1 MPRQRCYNPVIIR
14 NRYALE
20 GMRVYLKLNG
30 IEIECTGQEKWIDL
44 LERLPDGGTGAL
56 GIALRGRT
64 ASLNDPVEEYAFART
79 LTYADEE
86 GRRIYERSLQF
97 VFLTAANRLYPGKRV
112 RIRHS
117 LAQGLYIDL
126 PNVAVT
132 GAIVADLKAE
142 MRRIVAADMP
152 IARISVSTEDARD
165 YFTRTGQTDRLRILG
180 YRRFSHFTLYRI
192 DGLEDYFYGEMVPA
206 TGCLGVFDLRA
217 YGEGILLQLP
227 DVNDPKKPARF
238 VDLPHLLHT
247 YDEAAQWH
255 AILNCE
261 NAADLNDM
269 VVSRR
274 LREFIRV
281 NEALQERRI
290 QQIADQFVASGA
302 LLLLIAGPSSSG
314 KTTFSHRMSIA
325 LRVHGLR
332 PVKVSLDDYYLDRD
346 AIPREPDGSLD
357 LERIETLDLDLL
369 CDHLPRLVRG
379 ETVNVPE
386 FDFRSGK
393 RKAVTHP
400 FSVEPGQPIIIEGIH
415 ALNDRLTATI
425 PPELKFKVYISALT
439 MLNLDDHNRIRTTD
453 ARLLRRIVRDNLFRG
468 TPPEDTMAMW
478 ASVRRGEEK
487 YIFPFQ
493 EKADAMFNSALTY
506 ELAIM
511 KKYAYPQLLAVT
523 EESPYYTMARRLVKF
538 LNYIQTAD
546 VEDEIPV
553 NSILREF
560 IGGCCFYKDED

>member
-1 MPRQRCYNPVIIR
+1 M
-14 NRYALE
+14 
-20 GMRVYLKLNG
+20 YLKLNG
-30 IEIECTGQEKWIDL
+30 VEMSCTGAEKWGDL
-44 LERLPDGGTGAL
+44 LSRLPDGGAGAL
-56 GIALRGRT
+56 GVLVGGRT
-64 ASLNDPVEEYAFART
+64 ESLNDPVREYAFART
-79 LTYADEE
+79 LTYADDE
-86 GRRIYERSLQF
+86 GRRIYERSIQF
-97 VFLTAANRLYPGKRV
+97 VFLTAAHRLYPGRRV

-126 PNVAVT
+126 PELRVTEEIVAQLKKEMR
-132 GAIVADLKAE
+132 AIVDADLPLE
-142 MRRIVAADMP
+142 RI
-152 IARISVSTEDARD
+152 RLSTEEAQD
-165 YFTRTGQTDRLRILG
+165 YFARTGQTDRLRILG

-192 DGLEDYFYGEMVPA
+192 DGLEDYFYGEMVPR
-206 TGCLGVFDLRA
+206 TGLVDVFDLRM
-217 YGEGILLQLP
+217 YGEGILLQMP
-227 DVNDPKKPARF
+227 DVNKPKKPARF
-238 VDLPHLLHT
+238 VDLPHLLRT
-247 YDEAAQWH
+247 YSEAADWH

-269 VVSRR
+269 VVNRK

-290 QQIADQFVASGA
+290 EQIADEFIASGA

-314 KTTFSHRMSIA
+314 KTTFSHRLSIA

-346 AIPREPDGSLD
+346 SIPREPDGSID

-379 ETVNVPE
+379 ETVNMPE
-386 FDFRSGK
+386 FDFKSGK
-393 RKAVTHP
+393 RLDKTHP

-415 ALNDRLTATI
+415 GLNDRLTATI
-425 PPELKFKVYISALT
+425 PAHMKFKVYISPLT

-468 TPPEDTMAMW
+468 TAPEETMAMW

-493 EKADAMFNSALTY
+493 EKADTMFNSALTY
-506 ELAIM
+506 ELCIM

-523 EESPYYTMARRLVKF
+523 PDSPYYTMARRLVKF

>member
-1 MPRQRCYNPVIIR
+1 
-14 NRYALE
+14 
-20 GMRVYLKLNG
+20 MRVYLKLNG
-30 IEIECTGQEKWIDL
+30 VEMSCTGAEKWGDL
-44 LERLPDGGTGAL
+44 LSRLPDGGAGAL
-56 GIALRGRT
+56 GVLVGGRT
-64 ASLNDPVEEYAFART
+64 ESLNDPVREYAFART
-79 LTYADEE
+79 LTYADDE
-86 GRRIYERSLQF
+86 GRRIYERSIQF
-97 VFLTAANRLYPGKRV
+97 VFLTAAHRLYPGRRV

-126 PNVAVT
+126 PELRVT
-132 GAIVADLKAE
+132 EAIVAQLKQE
-142 MRRIVAADMP
+142 MRAIVEADLPVERI
-152 IARISVSTEDARD
+152 RLSTEQAQD
-165 YFTRTGQTDRLRILG
+165 YFARTGQTDRLRILG

-192 DGLEDYFYGEMVPA
+192 DGLEDYFYGEMAPR
-206 TGCLGVFDLRA
+206 TGLVDVFDLRM
-217 YGEGILLQLP
+217 YGEGILLQMP

-238 VDLPHLLHT
+238 VDLPHLLRT
-247 YDEAAQWH
+247 YSEAADWH

-269 VVSRR
+269 VVNRK

-290 QQIADQFVASGA
+290 EQIADEFIASGA

-314 KTTFSHRMSIA
+314 KTTFSHRLSIA

-346 AIPREPDGSLD
+346 SIPREPDGSID

-379 ETVNVPE
+379 ETVNMPE
-386 FDFRSGK
+386 FDFKSGK
-393 RKAVTHP
+393 RLDETHP
-400 FSVEPGQPIIIEGIH
+400 FCVEPGQPIIIEGIH
-415 ALNDRLTATI
+415 GLNDRLTATI
-425 PPELKFKVYISALT
+425 PAHMKFKVYISPLT

-468 TPPEDTMAMW
+468 TAPEDTMAMW

-493 EKADAMFNSALTY
+493 EKADTMFNSALTY
-506 ELAIM
+506 ELCIM
-511 KKYAYPQLLAVT
+511 KKYAYPQLLAIT
-523 EESPYYTMARRLVKF
+523 PDSPYYTMARRLVKF

>member
-1 MPRQRCYNPVIIR
+1 M
-14 NRYALE
+14 
-20 GMRVYLKLNG
+20 YLKLNG
-30 IEIECTGQEKWIDL
+30 VEMECTGQEKWIEL
-44 LERLPDGGTGAL
+44 LERLPDGGVGAL
-56 GIALRGRT
+56 GVSVRGRT
-64 ASLNDPVEEYAFART
+64 ESLNAPVEEYAFAKT

-86 GRRIYERSLQF
+86 GRRIYERSLQL
-97 VFLTAANRLYPGKRV
+97 VFLTAAYRLYPGKRV

-117 LAQGLYIDL
+117 FAQGLYIDL
-126 PNVAVT
+126 PDVAVT
-132 GAIVADLKAE
+132 EVIVADLKAE
-142 MRRIVAADMP
+142 MQRIVAADMP
-152 IARISVSTEDARD
+152 IQRLCMSTDDARD

-180 YRRFSHFTLYRI
+180 YRRFNHFTLYRI
-192 DGLEDYFYGEMVPA
+192 DGLEDYFYGEMAPS
-206 TGCLGVFDLRA
+206 TGCLAVFNLMA
-217 YGEGILLQLP
+217 YGEGILLQMP
-227 DVNDPKKPARF
+227 DVKNPEKPARF

-247 YDEAAQWH
+247 YDEAARWH

-269 VVSRR
+269 VVNRR

-281 NEALQERRI
+281 NEALQERKI
-290 QQIADQFVASGA
+290 QQIADQFIASGA
-302 LLLLIAGPSSSG
+302 LILLIAGPSSSG
-314 KTTFSHRMSIA
+314 KTTFAHRLSIA

-346 AIPREPDGSLD
+346 TLPREPDGSLD
-357 LERIETLDLDLL
+357 LERIDALDLDLL
-369 CDHLPRLVRG
+369 GDHLPRLVRG
-379 ETVNVPE
+379 ETVRTPE
-386 FDFRSGK
+386 FDFKTGK
-393 RKAVTHP
+393 RRAESYPYAV
-400 FSVEPGQPIIIEGIH
+400 EQGQPIIIEGIH
-415 ALNDRLTATI
+415 GLNDRLTATI
-425 PPELKFKVYISALT
+425 PAHLKFKVYISPLT

-493 EKADAMFNSALTY
+493 ENADVMFNSALTY

-511 KKYAYPQLLAVT
+511 KKYAYPRLLTIT
-523 EESPYYTMARRLVKF
+523 EDSPCYTMARRLVKF

-546 VEDEIPV
+546 VEDEIPI

>member
-1 MPRQRCYNPVIIR
+1 M
-14 NRYALE
+14 
-20 GMRVYLKLNG
+20 YLKLNG
-30 IEIECTGQEKWIDL
+30 IEISCAGDEKWGEL
-44 LERLPDGGTGAL
+44 LCHLPDGGAGAL
-56 GIALRGRT
+56 GVSVRGRT
-64 ASLNDPVEEYAFART
+64 QSLNDTVEEYAFART
-79 LTYADEE
+79 LTYQDEE

-97 VFLTAANRLYPGKRV
+97 LFLTSAHRLYPGKRV

-117 LAQGLYIDL
+117 FAQGLYIDL
-126 PNVAVT
+126 PEVAVT
-132 GAIVADLKAE
+132 GEVVTALKAD
-142 MRRIVAADMP
+142 MRAMVAENLP
-152 IARISVSTEDARD
+152 IERFTVSTEDAKE

-192 DGLEDYFYGEMVPA
+192 DGLEDYFYGEMTPT
-206 TGCLGVFDLRA
+206 TGALSVFDLRA
-217 YGEGILLQLP
+217 YGDGILLQMP
-227 DVNDPKKPARF
+227 DVNAPGRPARF
-238 VDLPHLLHT
+238 VDLPHLLQT
-247 YDEAAQWH
+247 YTEAAEWH

-269 VVSRR
+269 IKNRR

-290 QQIADQFVASGA
+290 ERIADQFVESGA
-302 LLLLIAGPSSSG
+302 QLLLIAGPSSSG
-314 KTTFSHRMSIA
+314 KTTFSHRLSIA

-332 PVKVSLDDYYLDRD
+332 PVKVSLDDYYRDRD
-346 AIPREPDGSLD
+346 SLPLEPDGSLD
-357 LERIETLDLDLL
+357 LERIDALDVDLL
-369 CDHLPRLVRG
+369 CDHLGRLVQG
-379 ETVNVPE
+379 ETVETPE
-386 FDFRSGK
+386 FDFKSGK
-393 RKAVTHP
+393 RGPNTHA

-415 ALNDRLTATI
+415 GLNDRLTASI
-425 PPELKFKVYISALT
+425 PAHMKFKVYISPLT

-478 ASVRRGEEK
+478 ASVRRGEER

-493 EKADAMFNSALTY
+493 EKADAMFNSSLTY

-511 KKYAYPQLLAVT
+511 KKYAYPQLLSIT
-523 EESPYYTMARRLVKF
+523 EDSPYYTMARRLVKF

>member
-1 MPRQRCYNPVIIR
+1 M
-14 NRYALE
+14 
-20 GMRVYLKLNG
+20 YLKLNG
-30 IEIECTGQEKWIDL
+30 VEMECTGQEKWIEL
-44 LERLPDGGTGAL
+44 LERLPDGGVGAL
-56 GIALRGRT
+56 GVSVRGRT
-64 ASLNDPVEEYAFART
+64 ESLNAPVEEYAFAKT

-86 GRRIYERSLQF
+86 GRRIYERSLQL
-97 VFLTAANRLYPGKRV
+97 VFLTAAYRLYPGKRV

-117 LAQGLYIDL
+117 FAQGLYIDL
-126 PNVAVT
+126 PDVAVT
-132 GAIVADLKAE
+132 EVIVADLKAE
-142 MRRIVAADMP
+142 MQRIVAADMP
-152 IARISVSTEDARD
+152 IQRLCMSTDDARD

-180 YRRFSHFTLYRI
+180 YRRFNHFTLYRI
-192 DGLEDYFYGEMVPA
+192 DGLEDYFYGEMAPS
-206 TGCLGVFDLRA
+206 TGCLAVFNLMA
-217 YGEGILLQLP
+217 YGGGILLQMP
-227 DVNDPKKPARF
+227 DVKNPEKPARF

-247 YDEAAQWH
+247 YDEAARWH

-269 VVSRR
+269 VVNRR

-281 NEALQERRI
+281 NEALQERKI
-290 QQIADQFVASGA
+290 QQIADQFIASGA
-302 LLLLIAGPSSSG
+302 LILLIAGPSSSG
-314 KTTFSHRMSIA
+314 KTTFAHRLSIA

-346 AIPREPDGSLD
+346 TLPREPDGSLD
-357 LERIETLDLDLL
+357 LERIDALDLDLL
-369 CDHLPRLVRG
+369 GDHLPRLVRG
-379 ETVNVPE
+379 ETVRTPE
-386 FDFRSGK
+386 FDFKSGK
-393 RKAVTHP
+393 RAEHTHA

-415 ALNDRLTATI
+415 GLNDRLTATI
-425 PPELKFKVYISALT
+425 PAHLKFKVYISPLT

-493 EKADAMFNSALTY
+493 ENADVMFNSALTY

-511 KKYAYPQLLAVT
+511 KKYAYPRLLTIT
-523 EESPYYTMARRLVKF
+523 EDSPCYTMARRLVKF

>member
-1 MPRQRCYNPVIIR
+1 M
-14 NRYALE
+14 
-20 GMRVYLKLNG
+20 YLKLNG
-30 IEIECTGQEKWIDL
+30 VELNCAQGETWGDAIR
-44 LERLPDGGTGAL
+44 RLTEANVASGANVASEAGGACEACEGAL
-56 GIALRGRT
+56 GVQVGGSTR
-64 ASLNDPVEEYAFART
+64 SLSDGVEEYAFARV

-97 VFLTAANRLYPGKRV
+97 LFLTAAHRLYPGKRV

-117 LAQGLYIDL
+117 FAQGLYIDL
-126 PNVAVT
+126 PEVNITAE
-132 GAIVADLKAE
+132 IVARLREE
-142 MRRIVAADMP
+142 MRAIAAADLP
-152 IARISVSTEDARD
+152 IEKLQVSTEDAKE

-192 DGLEDYFYGEMVPA
+192 DGLEDYFYGEMAPS
-206 TGCLGVFDLRA
+206 TGCLKVFDLRA

-227 DVNDPKKPARF
+227 DVKDPTKPAKF

-247 YDEAAQWH
+247 YSEAAQWH

-261 NAADLNDM
+261 NVADLNDM
-269 VVSRR
+269 VVNRK

-281 NEALQERRI
+281 NEALQERKIER
-290 QQIADQFVASGA
+290 IADQFIQSGA

-314 KTTFSHRMSIA
+314 KTTFSHRLSIA
-325 LRVHGLR
+325 LRTHGLR

-346 AIPREPDGSLD
+346 SIPKEPDGSID
-357 LERIETLDLDLL
+357 LERIETLDVDLL
-369 CDHLPRLVRG
+369 CDHLLRLLRG
-379 ETVNVPE
+379 EAVEVPE
-386 FDFRSGK
+386 FDFKSGK
-393 RKAVTHP
+393 RLPHTHT
-400 FSVEPGQPIIIEGIH
+400 FQVEPAQPMIIEGIH
-415 ALNDRLTATI
+415 GLNPRLTARI
-425 PPELKFKVYISALT
+425 PDSLKFKVYISPLT

-468 TPPEDTMAMW
+468 TKPEDTMAMW
-478 ASVRRGEEK
+478 ASVRRGEEN

-506 ELAIM
+506 ELCIM
-511 KKYAYPQLLAVT
+511 KKYAYPQLASVT
-523 EESPYYTMARRLVKF
+523 PDSPHYTMARRLVKF

>member
-1 MPRQRCYNPVIIR
+1 M
-14 NRYALE
+14 
-20 GMRVYLKLNG
+20 YLKLNG
-30 IEIECTGQEKWIDL
+30 IEISCAGDEKWGEL
-44 LERLPDGGTGAL
+44 LCHLPDGGAGAL
-56 GIALRGRT
+56 GVSVRGRT
-64 ASLNDPVEEYAFART
+64 QSLNDTVEEYAFART
-79 LTYADEE
+79 LTYQDEE

-97 VFLTAANRLYPGKRV
+97 LFLTSAHRLYPGKRV

-117 LAQGLYIDL
+117 FAQGLYIDL
-126 PNVAVT
+126 PEVAVT
-132 GAIVADLKAE
+132 GEVVTALKAD
-142 MRRIVAADMP
+142 MRAMVAENLP
-152 IARISVSTEDARD
+152 IERFTVSTEDAKE

-192 DGLEDYFYGEMVPA
+192 DGLEDYFYGEMTPT
-206 TGCLGVFDLRA
+206 TGALSVFDLRA
-217 YGEGILLQLP
+217 YGDGILLQMP
-227 DVNDPKKPARF
+227 DVNAPGRPARF
-238 VDLPHLLHT
+238 VDLPHLLQT
-247 YDEAAQWH
+247 YTEAAEWH

-269 VVSRR
+269 IKNRR

-290 QQIADQFVASGA
+290 ERIADQFVESGA
-302 LLLLIAGPSSSG
+302 QLLLIAGPSSSG
-314 KTTFSHRMSIA
+314 KTTFSHRLSIA

-332 PVKVSLDDYYLDRD
+332 PVKVSLDDYYRDRD
-346 AIPREPDGSLD
+346 SLPLEPDGSLD
-357 LERIETLDLDLL
+357 LERIDALDVDLL
-369 CDHLPRLVRG
+369 CDHLGRV
-379 ETVNVPE
+379 ETPE
-386 FDFRSGK
+386 FDFKSGK
-393 RKAVTHP
+393 RGPNTHA

-415 ALNDRLTATI
+415 GLNDRLTASI
-425 PPELKFKVYISALT
+425 PAHMKFKVYISPLT

-478 ASVRRGEEK
+478 ASVRRGEER

-493 EKADAMFNSALTY
+493 EKADAMFNSSLTY

-511 KKYAYPQLLAVT
+511 KKYAYPQLLSIT
-523 EESPYYTMARRLVKF
+523 EDSPYYTMARRLVKF

>member
-1 MPRQRCYNPVIIR
+1 M
-14 NRYALE
+14 
-20 GMRVYLKLNG
+20 YLKLNG
-30 IEIECTGQEKWIDL
+30 VEIECTGQERWIDL
-44 LERLPDGGTGAL
+44 LDRLPDAGAGAL
-56 GIALRGRT
+56 GVLVRGRT
-64 ASLNDPVEEYAFART
+64 QSLNDGVEEYAFART

-97 VFLTAANRLYPGKRV
+97 VFLTAAHRLYPGKRV

-117 LAQGLYIDL
+117 FAQGLYIDL

-132 GAIVADLKAE
+132 GAIVAALKAE
-142 MRRIVAADMP
+142 MGRIVAADLP
-152 IARISVSTEDARD
+152 IQRFSVSTEDARD

-192 DGLEDYFYGEMVPA
+192 DGLEDYFYGEMAPS
-206 TGCLGVFDLRA
+206 TGCVEVFDLRTC
-217 YGEGILLQLP
+217 GEGILLQMP
-227 DVNDPKKPARF
+227 DVNNPKKPARPAK
-238 VDLPHLLHT
+238 LPHLLHT

-261 NAADLNDM
+261 NAADLNDL
-269 VVSRR
+269 VVNRR

-325 LRVHGLR
+325 LRVQGLR

-346 AIPREPDGSLD
+346 SIPREPDGSLD
-357 LERIETLDLDLL
+357 LERIDTLDLDLL

-379 ETVNVPE
+379 ETVDVPE
-386 FDFRSGK
+386 FDFKAGK
-393 RKAVTHP
+393 RRAQTHP

-415 ALNDRLTATI
+415 GLNDQLTATI
-425 PPELKFKVYISALT
+425 PAHLKFKVYISPLT

-468 TPPEDTMAMW
+468 TPPEETMAMW

-493 EKADAMFNSALTY
+493 EQADAMFNSALTY

-511 KKYAYPQLLAVT
+511 KKYAYPQLLSIT
-523 EESPYYTMARRLVKF
+523 EDSPCYTMARRLVKF
-538 LNYIQTAD
+538 LNYIQSAD

>member
-1 MPRQRCYNPVIIR
+1 M
-14 NRYALE
+14 
-20 GMRVYLKLNG
+20 YLKLNG
-30 IEIECTGQEKWIDL
+30 VEMECTGQEKWIEL
-44 LERLPDGGTGAL
+44 LERLPDGGMGAL
-56 GIALRGRT
+56 GVSVRGRT
-64 ASLNDPVEEYAFART
+64 ESLNAPVEEYAFAKT

-86 GRRIYERSLQF
+86 GRRIYERSLQL
-97 VFLTAANRLYPGKRV
+97 VFLTAAYRLYPGKRV

-117 LAQGLYIDL
+117 FAQGLYIDL
-126 PNVAVT
+126 PDVAVT
-132 GAIVADLKAE
+132 EVIVADLKAE
-142 MRRIVAADMP
+142 MQRIVAADMP
-152 IARISVSTEDARD
+152 IQRLCMSTDDARD

-180 YRRFSHFTLYRI
+180 YRRFNHFTLYRI
-192 DGLEDYFYGEMVPA
+192 DGLEDYFYGEMAPS
-206 TGCLGVFDLRA
+206 TGCLAVFNLMA
-217 YGEGILLQLP
+217 YGGGILLQMP
-227 DVNDPKKPARF
+227 DVKNPEKPARF

-247 YDEAAQWH
+247 YDEAARWH

-269 VVSRR
+269 VVNRR

-281 NEALQERRI
+281 NEALQERKI
-290 QQIADQFVASGA
+290 QQIADQFIASGA
-302 LLLLIAGPSSSG
+302 LILLIAGPSSSG
-314 KTTFSHRMSIA
+314 KTTFAHRLSIA

-332 PVKVSLDDYYLDRD
+332 PAKVSLDDYYLDRD
-346 AIPREPDGSLD
+346 TLPREPDGSLD
-357 LERIETLDLDLL
+357 LERIDALDLDLL
-369 CDHLPRLVRG
+369 GDHLPRLVRG
-379 ETVNVPE
+379 ETVRTPE
-386 FDFRSGK
+386 FDFKTGK
-393 RKAVTHP
+393 RRAESYPFAV
-400 FSVEPGQPIIIEGIH
+400 EQGQPIIIEGIH
-415 ALNDRLTATI
+415 GLNDRLTATI
-425 PPELKFKVYISALT
+425 PAHLKFKVYISPLT

-493 EKADAMFNSALTY
+493 ENADVMFNSALTY

-511 KKYAYPQLLAVT
+511 KKYAYPRLLTIT
-523 EESPYYTMARRLVKF
+523 EDSPCYTMARRLVKF

>member
-1 MPRQRCYNPVIIR
+1 
-14 NRYALE
+14 
-20 GMRVYLKLNG
+20 VYLKLNG
-30 IEIECTGQEKWIDL
+30 VEIDCTGQERWLDL
-44 LERLPDGGTGAL
+44 LDRLPDGGAGAL
-56 GIALRGRT
+56 GVSVRGRT
-64 ASLNDPVEEYAFART
+64 ESLNAPVEEYAFAKT

-97 VFLTAANRLYPGKRV
+97 VFLTAADRLYPGKRV

-117 LAQGLYIDL
+117 FAQGLYIDL

-132 GAIVADLKAE
+132 GEIVAALKAE
-142 MRRIVAADMP
+142 MGRIVAANLP
-152 IARISVSTEDARD
+152 IQRFSVSTEDARD
-165 YFTRTGQTDRLRILG
+165 YFTRTGQTDRLRILK
-180 YRRFSHFTLYRI
+180 YRRFNHFTLYRI
-192 DGLEDYFYGEMVPA
+192 DKLEDYFYGEMAPA
-206 TGCLGVFDLRA
+206 TGCMGVFDLMP
-217 YGEGILLQLP
+217 YGEGILLQMP
-227 DVNDPKKPARF
+227 DVKNPKAPARF
-238 VDLPHLLHT
+238 VDLPHLLHA

-269 VVSRR
+269 VVNRR

-290 QQIADQFVASGA
+290 QQIADQFIASGA

-314 KTTFSHRMSIA
+314 KTTFAHRLSIA

-346 AIPREPDGSLD
+346 SIPREPDGTID

-369 CDHLPRLVRG
+369 GDHLPRLVRG
-379 ETVNVPE
+379 ETVEVPE

-393 RKAVTHP
+393 RREKTYP

-415 ALNDRLTATI
+415 GLNDRLTATV
-425 PPELKFKVYISALT
+425 PAHMKFKVYISPLT

-468 TPPEDTMAMW
+468 TPPEQTMAMW

-511 KKYAYPQLLAVT
+511 KKYAYPQLLSVT
-523 EESPYYTMARRLVKF
+523 EDSPWYTMARRLVKF

>member
-1 MPRQRCYNPVIIR
+1 M
-14 NRYALE
+14 
-20 GMRVYLKLNG
+20 YLKLNG
-30 IEIECTGQEKWIDL
+30 VEMECTGQEKWIEL
-44 LERLPDGGTGAL
+44 LERLPDGGVGAL
-56 GIALRGRT
+56 GVSVRGRT
-64 ASLNDPVEEYAFART
+64 ESLNAPVEEYAFAKT

-86 GRRIYERSLQF
+86 GRRIYERSLQL
-97 VFLTAANRLYPGKRV
+97 VFLTAAYRLYPGKRV

-117 LAQGLYIDL
+117 FAQGLYIDL
-126 PNVAVT
+126 PDVAVT
-132 GAIVADLKAE
+132 EVIVADLKAE
-142 MRRIVAADMP
+142 MQRIVAADMP
-152 IARISVSTEDARD
+152 IQRLCMSTDDARD

-180 YRRFSHFTLYRI
+180 YRRFNHFTLYRI
-192 DGLEDYFYGEMVPA
+192 DGLEDYFYGEMAPS
-206 TGCLGVFDLRA
+206 TGCLAVFNLMA
-217 YGEGILLQLP
+217 YGGGILLQMP
-227 DVNDPKKPARF
+227 DVKNPEKPARF

-247 YDEAAQWH
+247 YDEAARWH

-269 VVSRR
+269 VVNRR

-281 NEALQERRI
+281 NEALQERKI
-290 QQIADQFVASGA
+290 QQIADQFIASGA
-302 LLLLIAGPSSSG
+302 LILLIAGPSSSG
-314 KTTFSHRMSIA
+314 KTTFAHRLSIA

-346 AIPREPDGSLD
+346 TLPREPDGSLD
-357 LERIETLDLDLL
+357 LERIDALDLDLL
-369 CDHLPRLVRG
+369 GDHLPRLVRG
-379 ETVNVPE
+379 ETVRTPE
-386 FDFRSGK
+386 FDFKTGK
-393 RKAVTHP
+393 RRAESYPFAVEH
-400 FSVEPGQPIIIEGIH
+400 GQPSIIEGIH
-415 ALNDRLTATI
+415 GLNDRLTATI
-425 PPELKFKVYISALT
+425 PAHLKFKVYISPLT

-493 EKADAMFNSALTY
+493 ENADVMFNSALTY

-511 KKYAYPQLLAVT
+511 KKYAYPRLLTIT
-523 EESPYYTMARRLVKF
+523 EDSPCYTMARRLVKF

>member
-1 MPRQRCYNPVIIR
+1 
-14 NRYALE
+14 
-20 GMRVYLKLNG
+20 VYLKLNG
-30 IEIECTGQEKWIDL
+30 VEIKCTGQERWIDL
-44 LERLPDGGTGAL
+44 LDRLPDAGAGAL
-56 GIALRGRT
+56 GVLVRGRT
-64 ASLNDPVEEYAFART
+64 QSLNDGVEEYAFART

-97 VFLTAANRLYPGKRV
+97 VFLTAAHRLYPGKRV

-117 LAQGLYIDL
+117 FAQGLYIDL

-132 GAIVADLKAE
+132 GAIVAALKAE
-142 MRRIVAADMP
+142 MGRIVAADLP
-152 IARISVSTEDARD
+152 IQRFSVSTEDARD

-192 DGLEDYFYGEMVPA
+192 DGLEDYFYGEMAPS
-206 TGCLGVFDLRA
+206 TGCVEVFDLRTC
-217 YGEGILLQLP
+217 GEGILLQMP
-227 DVNDPKKPARF
+227 DVNNPKKPARPAK
-238 VDLPHLLHT
+238 LPHLLHT

-261 NAADLNDM
+261 NAADLNDL
-269 VVSRR
+269 VVNRR

-325 LRVHGLR
+325 LRVQGLR

-346 AIPREPDGSLD
+346 SIPREPDGSLD
-357 LERIETLDLDLL
+357 LERIDTLDLDLL

-379 ETVNVPE
+379 ETVDVPE
-386 FDFRSGK
+386 FDFKAGK
-393 RKAVTHP
+393 RRAQTHP

-415 ALNDRLTATI
+415 GLNDQLTATI
-425 PPELKFKVYISALT
+425 PAHLKFKVYISPLT

-468 TPPEDTMAMW
+468 TPPEETMAMW

-493 EKADAMFNSALTY
+493 EQADAMFNSALTY

-511 KKYAYPQLLAVT
+511 KKYAYPQLLSIT
-523 EESPYYTMARRLVKF
+523 EDSPCYTMARRLVKF
-538 LNYIQTAD
+538 LNYIQSAD

>member
-1 MPRQRCYNPVIIR
+1 M
-14 NRYALE
+14 
-20 GMRVYLKLNG
+20 YLKLNG
-30 IEIECTGQEKWIDL
+30 IEMCCTGEERWGDL
-44 LERLPDGGTGAL
+44 LPKLPDGGAGAL
-56 GIALRGRT
+56 GVLVGGRT
-64 ASLNDPVEEYAFART
+64 ESLNDTVEEYAYARV

-97 VFLTAANRLYPGKRV
+97 LFLTAAHRLYPGERV

-117 LAQGLYIDL
+117 FAQGLYIDL
-126 PNVAVT
+126 PGVRVKKEVVEKLAEQMRALVAE
-132 GAIVADLKAE
+132 D
-142 MRRIVAADMP
+142 RP
-152 IARISVSTEDARD
+152 IERLSVSTEHAQE
-165 YFTRTGQTDRLRILG
+165 YFARTGQTDRLRILG

-192 DGLEDYFYGEMVPA
+192 DGLEDYFYGEMA
-206 TGCLGVFDLRA
+206 THTGQLSVFDLKA
-217 YGEGILLQLP
+217 CGEGILLQMP
-227 DVNDPKKPARF
+227 DVNNPAKAAPY
-238 VDLPHLLHT
+238 VKLPHLLHT
-247 YDEAAQWH
+247 YNEAAEWH

-269 VVSRR
+269 VVNRK

-281 NEALQERRI
+281 NEALQERKIER
-290 QQIADQFVASGA
+290 IADQFIQSGA

-314 KTTFSHRMSIA
+314 KTTFSHRLRIA
-325 LRVHGLR
+325 LRTQGLR

-346 AIPREPDGSLD
+346 SIPREPDGSID
-357 LERIETLDLDLL
+357 LERIETLDIELL
-369 CDHLPRLVRG
+369 CDHLVRLLRG
-379 ETVNVPE
+379 EAVEVPE
-386 FDFRSGK
+386 FDFKEGK
-393 RKAVTHP
+393 RLPHTHT
-400 FSVEPGQPIIIEGIH
+400 FQVEPAQPIIIEGIH
-415 ALNDRLTATI
+415 ALNPRLTATI
-425 PPELKFKVYISALT
+425 PDSLKFKVYISPLT

-468 TPPEDTMAMW
+468 TKPEETMAMW

-506 ELAIM
+506 ELCIM
-511 KKYAYPQLLAVT
+511 KKYAYPQLLSVT
-523 EESPYYTMARRLVKF
+523 PESPHYTMARRLVKF